1 MILRSTRLCKLA
13 SHVESYLFA
22 GYMVELLKQGIP
34 TRTALQYLE
43 QIRKGS
49 LFCELHKHLMNG
61 LQNGEDILC
70 VIEREVLLNDIFK
83 QSFRIGSSTGSL
95 CSMLQTGLQQQERT
109 WGAAAEAYGSHRAV
123 HCIQLCGCCGFACI
137 PDYADPAYNAGTDVE
152 IGKELNL

>member
-1 MILRSTRLCKLA
+1 MHPRVSVSYTHLDVYKRQ
-13 SHVESYLFA
+13 VESYLFA

-109 WGAAAEAYGSHRAV
+109 WERLLKRCLLYTSRCV
-123 HCIQLCGCCGFACI
+123 
-137 PDYADPAYNAGTDVE
+137 
-152 IGKELNL
+152 